1 MDSFIKIRGRYAKY
15 ETYTSS
21 ARFKTLST
29 AVESDS
35 YCEQLFHIQVL
46 EKVLESM
53 KTCLH
58 LYEEDKRIYGSSRFT
73 PKKDTKILKDI
84 EVKTGHPRIVH
95 D

>member
-1 MDSFIKIRGRYAKY
+1 VKY
-15 ETYTSS
+15 ETHISS

-35 YCEQLFHIQVL
+35 NCEQLFHIQVL
-46 EKVLESM
+46 EKVLEFI

-58 LYEEDKRIYGSSRFT
+58 LYEDDKRMYGSSRFT

-84 EVKTGHPRIVH
+84 DVKIGHLRVVH